1 MFQGRVGR
9 VCRERMSRVCREQMS
24 RMDISSADC
33 PSGTRKIWSKM
44 SQGELRKRPDPKA
57 PYSSTQ
63 PVSEPAESFLQDK
76 ALLHLPMRNLYQEYT
91 TIFH

>member
-1 MFQGRVGR
+1 
-9 VCRERMSRVCREQMS
+9 
-24 RMDISSADC
+24 
-33 PSGTRKIWSKM
+33 M

-63 PVSEPAESFLQDK
+63 PVSEPSESFLQDK